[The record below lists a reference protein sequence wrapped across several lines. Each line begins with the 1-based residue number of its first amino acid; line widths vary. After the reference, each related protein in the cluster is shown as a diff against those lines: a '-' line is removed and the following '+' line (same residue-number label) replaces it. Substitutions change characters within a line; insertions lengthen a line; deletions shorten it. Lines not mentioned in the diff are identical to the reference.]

1 MHAIKDTPFD
11 KNYGVPKVRAN
22 PYQNTLNP
30 NYYYTEVGPINHKDP
45 APYYDPIQ
53 NPDNMWKKVQP
64 NIFNTPIQYKEEL
77 FPGNAAEIEYRR
89 RLIPKPGYYYDPSH
103 RLERDSGNHLADAIA
118 DDATRRAE
126 RQPTQYD
133 QWKKEE
139 EAEDWKWK

>member
-11 KNYGVPKVRAN
+11 REYGVPKVRAN

-64 NIFNTPIQYKEEL
+64 NIFATPIQYKEEL
-77 FPGNAAEIEYRR
+77 FPTTNEALEYRK
-89 RLIPKPGYYYDPSH
+89 RLIPKPGYYYDPTH
-103 RLERDSGNHLADAIA
+103 RLDRDESDPLADAIQA
-118 DDATRRAE
+118 DKDYRLE
-126 RQPTQYD
+126 KQPV
-133 QWKKEE
+133 
-139 EAEDWKWK
+139 